1 MIDYCTIRKE
11 VVNMALAYKSD
22 VITKDEKKELLNK
35 LNRIEGRIRGIAKMV
50 DDERQVED
58 IMMQIS
64 ASYEALRI
72 VMKQLIKKQMED
84 GVTKG
89 LISTNP
95 AKRDEAYEKLIND
108 IFKYVR

>member
-1 MIDYCTIRKE
+1 
-11 VVNMALAYKSD
+11 MALAYKSD

-35 LNRIEGRIRGIAKMV
+35 LNRIEGRIRGISKMV
-50 DDERQVED
+50 DDEREVED

-72 VMKQLIKKQMED
+72 VMKQLIKKQMEE

-89 LISTNP
+89 LISTNQT
-95 AKRDEAYEKLIND
+95 KKDEAFEKLIND

>member
-1 MIDYCTIRKE
+1 
-11 VVNMALAYKSD
+11 MALAYKTD

-35 LNRIEGRIRGIAKMV
+35 LNRIEGRIRGISKMV
-50 DDERQVED
+50 DDEREVED

-64 ASYEALRI
+64 ASYEALRV
-72 VMKQLIKKQMED
+72 VMKQLIKKQMEE

-89 LISTNP
+89 LISTNQT
-95 AKRDEAYEKLIND
+95 KKDEAFEKLIND

>member
-1 MIDYCTIRKE
+1 
-11 VVNMALAYKSD
+11 MALAYKTD

-35 LNRIEGRIRGIAKMV
+35 LNRIEGRIRGISKMV

-58 IMMQIS
+58 VMMQIS
-64 ASYEALRI
+64 ASYEALRV
-72 VMKQLIKKQMED
+72 VMKQLVKKQMEE

-89 LISTNP
+89 LISTNQ

>member
-1 MIDYCTIRKE
+1 
-11 VVNMALAYKSD
+11 MALAYKSD

-35 LNRIEGRIRGIAKMV
+35 LNRIEGRIRGISKMV
-50 DDERQVED
+50 EDNRQVED
-58 IMMQIS
+58 VMMQIS
-64 ASYEALRI
+64 ASYEALRV
-72 VMKQLIKKQMED
+72 VMKQLVKKQMEE

-89 LISTNP
+89 LISTNQ